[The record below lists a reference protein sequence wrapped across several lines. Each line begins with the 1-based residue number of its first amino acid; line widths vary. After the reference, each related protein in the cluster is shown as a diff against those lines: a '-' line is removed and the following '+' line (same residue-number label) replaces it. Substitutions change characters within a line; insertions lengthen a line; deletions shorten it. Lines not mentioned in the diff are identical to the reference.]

1 MLKKR
6 EYDNFQIDLECI
18 YVKERE
24 MRFKMT
30 RRGGVITSAMVCS
43 SLVMGNASCQYESV
57 AAAYAG
63 WYVGCGIS
71 YQYTKGDI
79 VLNDNAG
86 QVAGAVGGA
95 HMSLFNTNVR
105 RTGAALTFGYGDFIT
120 GNCYLGGEINLDI
133 TGSKHTKNEELIIR
147 DAAGDPLMNYG
158 STEVKTRGLVPTVA
172 LRFGGYIQS
181 LDCLFYARVG
191 FTFLNNK
198 FENNAMPGQGFGSQR
213 VTPIVGLG
221 FEKTIFDGCTM
232 RIEGDY
238 RFPADKKRDGL
249 WKLDDDDGVLNTDR
263 IDGYNAS
270 VKNKVRG
277 YVVRVV
283 CVYHF

>member
-1 MLKKR
+1 
-6 EYDNFQIDLECI
+6 
-18 YVKERE
+18 
-24 MRFKMT
+24 
-30 RRGGVITSAMVCS
+30 VITSAMVCS

-79 VLNDNAG
+79 VLDDNASELG
-86 QVAGAVGGA
+86 FGLPDVHGISLLKANVGR
-95 HMSLFNTNVR
+95 V
-105 RTGAALTFGYGDFIT
+105 GAALSVGYGDFIT

-133 TGSKHTKNEELIIR
+133 AGSKSNEHKDNDLGITKL
-147 DAAGDPLMNYG
+147 
-158 STEVKTRGLVPTVA
+158 KTRGFVPTVA
-172 LRFGGYIQS
+172 LRLGGYVPS
-181 LDCLFYARVG
+181 LDCIFYARFG

-198 FENNAMPGQGFGSQR
+198 FESQCVQGQGFGSQKI
-213 VTPIVGLG
+213 TPIVGLG
-221 FEKTIFDGCTM
+221 IEKTIFDGCSM

-238 RFPADKKRDGL
+238 RFSADRKKNDLVGYDPATG
-249 WKLDDDDGVLNTDR
+249 DR
-263 IDGYNAS
+263 MNDPYRAA
-270 VKNKVRG
+270 VKNRVRG